1 MLKLPEEILYKIF
14 EFGGYNT
21 MFIDKFLYYK
31 ILSIRT
37 FFRENPLKIKYSLLR
52 WKKKRILYDEGTYF
66 KHRPSFLKETDKIIE
81 LSEKIPINELDICGN
96 ITPSTILQDK
106 IIPLSETKIN
116 YINECGIER
125 IIYWTIYSIKCN
137 NINQANKYKL
147 VWN

>member
-1 MLKLPEEILYKIF
+1 MNILPEEILNKIF

-31 ILSIRT
+31 ISSIRN

-66 KHRPSFLKETDKIIE
+66 KHRPSFIKQNEKVIE
-81 LSEKIPINELDICGN
+81 ISGKIPINKIDKFGN
-96 ITPSTILQDK
+96 ITPSTLLQDK
-106 IIPLSETKIN
+106 IIPLSESKIN

-137 NINQANKYKL
+137 NINQGIKYKL